1 MSWSVQE
8 VPIEFVNRTWPFVER
23 MLEKSVRY
31 ANGELTIQEVKVN
44 VLRGLDVMFIA
55 LDEDN
60 QIQGVATV
68 NLYNRTDNRV
78 AHITN
83 ISGRLLADDETFSQ
97 FCSLLRLRGATCIEG
112 TVRDSLLRLWARLGA
127 HKKSTLIQIPL

>member
-8 VPIEFVNRTWPFVER
+8 VPIEFVNRTWPFVEG

-44 VLRGLDVMFIA
+44 VLRGLDVMFVA
-55 LDEDN
+55 LDDES

-83 ISGRLLADDETFSQ
+83 ISGRLLADDETFRSFARCFVLKVLRALKGRYEIR
-97 FCSLLRLRGATCIEG
+97 FCAYG
-112 TVRDSLLRLWARLGA
+112 LGLVP
-127 HKKSTLIQIPL
+127 TRNPP